1 MLTSCHKSCAL
12 VFRTPAV
19 KEPAV
24 VPKSQPLRQS
34 TSVEPQEI
42 PSQVGGGDEIC
53 TEHSFASLNAA
64 DKSPITKGN
73 WLLDSGCSRHMSGD
87 RSLFNKLNSLE
98 RPVFVKFGDGKRLKA
113 QGSGQVTTP
122 IGILTAI
129 YVPQLCANLLS
140 VHQLNQDGASVSF
153 HPQKAEI
160 CYAGQRFSV
169 STVGNIFQVD
179 EASCFFATQNEY
191 DLWHQKLGHLNFPAV
206 IAFLKR
212 FGITFDKPPSSFC
225 RICAEAKLSESK
237 FIHREL
243 CSRDAIHSDIGDTST
258 RSNDGFRYWITFIH
272 EGARLAKVFY
282 LKRRSDAADRIV
294 EAVKFFQNAKKFG
307 IAVFRSDG
315 GKEYESI
322 KVQTFF
328 RESGIEHEV
337 APRYTPQLNGI
348 AERINRTLVERT
360 RCLLVSS
367 GLNDSFWKEAMEY
380 SVYIYNRTP
389 HSAIGF
395 RTPWEVFYE
404 QPLKRLP
411 KFHVFGSL
419 CYSHVP
425 KELRMKLDSPGQK
438 SLFLGFTNTAAT
450 VLTLPERIIKEVRTI
465 AVEDGSFLSPEQLSQ
480 LGIGRNGQAAAFHPQ
495 TISHVGLNDE
505 DQPTTFGAGMDVA
518 EQNAEMEVDPAPEPV
533 PQAEEMDLDL
543 KEDVQPEAELNVDP
557 PVDFLDVPNEGEAEE
572 PVHSDE
578 VEGDVETEGDLDEN
592 FDRTQGSPERR
603 GISYVEDDIEWS
615 PRFGKRHRYDEDDD
629 DYIDSGTE
637 SDDSSFTAELLETQC
652 FLSHVASYGRQA
664 ADCQV
669 DQEVD
674 SLLSSMIKELDCL
687 HVGDAE
693 DSSSEGAEP
702 KTFEEAFRDPK
713 WVKSMKEEMKSLL
726 DNKTWIL
733 VDTPKGRK
741 IVKNKWVFK
750 QKSDGRLKSR
760 LVAKGFTQ
768 VFGVDFNETWSPVGR
783 KASLKLLIWLVL
795 QKGWSWKQMDVDT
808 AFLNS
813 DLEEEIYMEQ
823 PRGFHDGTDR
833 VCRLLKSIYGLK
845 QASRSWYKT
854 LREFLESLGLKAS
867 RTDPCIYLLPG
878 VIIFV
883 YVDDIIIAAESDQK
897 VEELAEMFKGR
908 FKMKDL
914 GTPKRILGLDLV
926 RVTEGVHLSGVDM
939 IDALL
944 KNFNMEN
951 CRPVSTPADPNQ
963 SLLPNQEKV
972 SHEPERYSSAIG
984 SLLYIASTFRPDIS
998 YAVSVLSQ
1006 FTSNPSEDH
1015 WRGVKRVMRYLSGTR
1030 SFGILFR
1037 TRESSSPELRGFTDA
1052 DFASC
1057 FTRRS
1062 RTGHIFFAGD
1072 SVISWNSRRQS
1083 VVSLST
1089 CEAEYYALTEGGKEG
1104 IFLNRLFWEMMNQ
1117 QPLPDDQILPPVLLH
1132 CDNQSTIFVTTN
1144 SADHKMLKHV
1154 DVRHKWIQERAD
1166 NGDIR
1171 VEYVST
1177 KEQVAD
1183 IFTKGLTKELFEKFR
1198 AKCGIVKQSMPLER
1212 ECQESSQ

>member
-1 MLTSCHKSCAL
+1 M
-12 VFRTPAV
+12 
-19 KEPAV
+19 
-24 VPKSQPLRQS
+24 
-34 TSVEPQEI
+34 
-42 PSQVGGGDEIC
+42 GGGDEIH
-53 TEHSFASLNAA
+53 TEHSFASLHAA
-64 DKSPITKGN
+64 DKSPIHRGN

-87 RSLFNKLNSLE
+87 RSLFDKLSTLE

-122 IGILTAI
+122 IGTLMAI

-160 CYAGQRFSV
+160 CIAGQRFSV

-179 EASCFFATQNEY
+179 EASCYFATHNEY

-206 IAFLKR
+206 ISYLKR
-212 FGITFDKPPSSFC
+212 FGIKFDRPPSSFC
-225 RICAEAKLSESK
+225 RVCAEAKLKESN
-237 FIHREL
+237 FVHREL
-243 CSRDAIHSDIGDTST
+243 RSRDAIHSDIGDTST
-258 RSNDGFRYWITFIH
+258 RSNDGCRYWITFIH
-272 EGARLAKVFY
+272 EGTRLAKVFY
-282 LKRRSDAADRIV
+282 LKKKSEAADRIIQ
-294 EAVKFFQNAKKFG
+294 AVKFFQNAKKFG
-307 IAVFRSDG
+307 VAVFRSDG
-315 GKEYESI
+315 GGEYESV
-322 KVQTFF
+322 KVQSFF
-328 RESGIEHEV
+328 RESGIDHEV

-389 HSAIGF
+389 HSSIGF

-425 KELRMKLDSPGQK
+425 KELRMKLDSTGQK

-450 VLTLPERIIKEVRTI
+450 VLTLPGKIIQEVRTI
-465 AVEDGSFLSPEQLSQ
+465 AVDDGSFLSPEQLST
-480 LGIGRNGQAAAFHPQ
+480 LGIGRTGSTATFHPQ
-495 TISHVGLNDE
+495 TIMEPIGDDE
-505 DQPTTFGAGMDVA
+505 DHQRPQVSQAAGQVNMDVDENPIA
-518 EQNAEMEVDPAPEPV
+518 
-533 PQAEEMDLDL
+533 QAGAL
-543 KEDVQPEAELNVDP
+543 EDVELDVADPDQDVKVDEVNVDP
-557 PVDFLDVPNEGEAEE
+557 PVEFLDVDVDMGEE
-572 PVHSDE
+572 PQDEPVLSDE
-578 VEGDVETEGDLDEN
+578 VEGDVENEGAEMEN
-592 FDRTQGSPERR
+592 FDRNQASPARER
-603 GISYVEDDIEWS
+603 ISYVEDDIEWS

-637 SDDSSFTAELLETQC
+637 SDDSSFKAELMEAQC
-652 FLSHVASYGRQA
+652 FLSHVATLGRRQ
-664 ADCQV
+664 DDGQD
-669 DQEVD
+669 DQDED
-674 SLLSSMIKELDCL
+674 SLLSSLIKELDCL
-687 HVGDAE
+687 HAGHQN

-702 KTFEEAFRDPK
+702 KTFEEAIKNPG
-713 WVKSMKEEMKSLL
+713 WVKSIQDEMQSLL
-726 DNKTWIL
+726 DNKTWTL
-733 VDTPKGRK
+733 VDSPKGRK

-750 QKSDGRLKSR
+750 VKSDGRLKSR

-768 VFGVDFNETWSPVGR
+768 VFGVDFKETWSPVGR
-783 KASLKLLIWLVL
+783 KASLKLLIWLVM
-795 QKGWSWKQMDVDT
+795 QKGWSWRQMDVDT

-813 DLEEEIYMEQ
+813 ELKEEIYMQQ
-823 PRGFHDGTDR
+823 PKGFHDGTNR

-845 QASRSWYKT
+845 QASREWYKT
-854 LREFLESLGLKAS
+854 LKDFLESIGLKTS

-883 YVDDIIIAAESDQK
+883 YVDDIIIAAESDEK
-897 VEELAEMFKGR
+897 VQELADQFKNR
-908 FKMKDL
+908 FKMKDI
-914 GTPKRILGLDLV
+914 GTPRRILGLDLNAV
-926 RVTEGVHLSGVDM
+926 PEGVHLSGVDM
-939 IDALL
+939 IETLL
-944 KNFNMEN
+944 KNFQMEN
-951 CRPVSTPADPNQ
+951 CRPVSTPADSNQ
-963 SLLPNQEKV
+963 NLLPNTDAT
-972 SHEPERYSSAIG
+972 SFEPDRYSSAIG

-1015 WRGVKRVMRYLSGTR
+1015 WRGVKRVLRYLSGTR
-1030 SFGILFR
+1030 NYGMLFR
-1037 TRESSSPELRGFTDA
+1037 KRESSPPVLRGFTDA

-1062 RTGHIFFAGD
+1062 RTGHIFLAGD
-1072 SVISWNSRRQS
+1072 SIISWNSRKQS

-1104 IFLNRLFWEMMNQ
+1104 IYLNRLFWEMMNQ
-1117 QPLPDDQILPPVLLH
+1117 CPLPDDEKLQPVTLF

-1154 DVRHKWIQERAD
+1154 DVRHKWILERVE
-1166 NGDIR
+1166 NGELQ

-1177 KEQVAD
+1177 KEQIAD
-1183 IFTKGLTKELFEKFR
+1183 IFTKGLAKELFEKFR
-1198 AKCGIVKQSMPLER
+1198 AMCGIVKLTMPLER
-1212 ECQESSQ
+1212 ECESSSQ